1 MTFLVNGKSP
11 SDLPERH
18 HTIIHKNKVKKDPQ
32 KNFLKKDEKSGNTLP
47 CSGHY
52 RLVGF
57 ILSVEL
63 IRSRIR
69 HPKKVRLFLLSMC
82 AWYKHIMDL
91 LYPPLCASCG
101 LQRPLDDHIF
111 CLDCL
116 NELPETGFHQHASNP
131 FMTHFKGRIDIKA
144 GAAFL
149 YFSRGGGTQRLLHQ
163 IKYNNQPDLI
173 FTIGKWYGRQLLNSE
188 LWQGIDVIVPVPLHW
203 KKQRKRGYNQSA
215 VFGEG
220 IAEVMGIT
228 CAKYALKRITHDKS
242 LTGMNRLK
250 RVETIGTS
258 FVLQH
263 PRQVKNKHVLLVD
276 DVLTTG
282 ATLES
287 CALALIG
294 APVASTSMVTIATG
308 EL

>member
-1 MTFLVNGKSP
+1 
-11 SDLPERH
+11 
-18 HTIIHKNKVKKDPQ
+18 
-32 KNFLKKDEKSGNTLP
+32 
-47 CSGHY
+47 
-52 RLVGF
+52 
-57 ILSVEL
+57 
-63 IRSRIR
+63 
-69 HPKKVRLFLLSMC
+69 
-82 AWYKHIMDL
+82 MDL
-91 LYPPLCASCG
+91 VYPPLCTSCG
-101 LQRPLDDHIF
+101 LQRPLDHHIF

-116 NELPETGFHQHASNP
+116 NELPETGFHLHASNP
-131 FMTHFKGRIDIKA
+131 FTTHFKGRIDLRT

-173 FTIGKWYGRQLLNSE
+173 STIGRWYGRQLLQSD
-188 LWQGIDVIVPVPLHW
+188 LWHEVDVIIPVPLHW

-220 IAEVMGIT
+220 IAEVMGIS
-228 CAKYALKRITHDKS
+228 CMKNVLKRSTHDKS

-258 FVLQH
+258 FYLANPSPV
-263 PRQVKNKHVLLVD
+263 RQKHVLLVD

-287 CALALIG
+287 CALALTS
-294 APVASTSMVTIATG
+294 APIASLRMVTIATG

>member
-1 MTFLVNGKSP
+1 MRKKSWIFICLILPVDDKPDDAPKTSGFFPYYAMT
-11 SDLPERH
+11 H
-18 HTIIHKNKVKKDPQ
+18 WY
-32 KNFLKKDEKSGNTLP
+32 KNFLN
-47 CSGHY
+47 
-52 RLVGF
+52 
-57 ILSVEL
+57 
-63 IRSRIR
+63 
-69 HPKKVRLFLLSMC
+69 
-82 AWYKHIMDL
+82 L

-101 LQRPLDDHIF
+101 VQRPLDDHIF

-116 NELPETGFHQHASNP
+116 NELPETGFHMHAQNP
-131 FMTHFKGRIDIKA
+131 FTGHFKGRIDLKA

-173 FTIGKWYGRQLLNSE
+173 VTIGKWYGKQLLQSE
-188 LWQGIDVIVPVPLHW
+188 LWNEIDVIVPVPLHW

-220 IAEVMGIT
+220 IAEAMGIT
-228 CAKYALKRITHDKS
+228 CQKNALRRSTHDKS

-250 RVETIGTS
+250 RVETIGSS
-258 FVLQH
+258 FVV
-263 PRQVKNKHVLLVD
+263 PYPKSVRDKHVLLVD

-287 CALALIG
+287 CALALAL
-294 APVASTSMVTIATG
+294 APVASLRMVTIATG